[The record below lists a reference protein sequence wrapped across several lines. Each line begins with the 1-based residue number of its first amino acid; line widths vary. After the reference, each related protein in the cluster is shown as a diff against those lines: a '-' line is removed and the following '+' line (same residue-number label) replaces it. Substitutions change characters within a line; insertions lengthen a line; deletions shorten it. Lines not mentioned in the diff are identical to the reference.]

1 MSEDNGLLSFN
12 ELDKIMRELAKADE
26 RPSLDEMAKLTEQ
39 LKQYGL
45 DMDINTESGGKID
58 IDIADINII
67 EVAAIFSEIL
77 KFYVEREP
85 HLQVDARLS
94 LFSPGKLPDIESQEQ
109 PQEEP
114 KLFLINRN
122 LLILHYN
129 WESAVNFYFKE
140 IAPNLFNQR
149 SILHQW
155 DSLSGQS
162 QPLETVLM
170 MGPNDEP
177 LNIRQALHEGF
188 ISVPDYIE
196 ME

>member
-1 MSEDNGLLSFN
+1 MSEDNGLLSFD
-12 ELDKIMRELAKADE
+12 ELEKIMKELSSIDKDIRPGIGEIDE
-26 RPSLDEMAKLTEQ
+26 TAKLTEQ

-67 EVAAIFSEIL
+67 EVAAIFSEML

-114 KLFLINRN
+114 RLFGINKD
-122 LLILHYN
+122 LWILHYN
-129 WESAVNFYFKE
+129 WESAINYYFKE
-140 IAPNLFNQR
+140 R
-149 SILHQW
+149 
-155 DSLSGQS
+155 
-162 QPLETVLM
+162 
-170 MGPNDEP
+170 
-177 LNIRQALHEGF
+177 
-188 ISVPDYIE
+188 
-196 ME
+196 